1 MQPSP
6 VGAIDLSIANLHDC
20 VMQGMKVSLATGGKV
35 TELAE
40 SAGWGGDGVSYQ
52 LDLDIADALILR

>member
-1 MQPSP
+1 
-6 VGAIDLSIANLHDC
+6 
-20 VMQGMKVSLATGGKV
+20 MQGMKVSLATGGKV